1 MEKYPENPYIQ
12 SDLLPVDVVF
22 HPSWWNAHA
31 GIDFDADFFYHP
43 VKRVE
48 AEQKMEQVLYDRFGK
63 FGLGTDRHKELPV
76 VGAVHNA
83 AGFLISEMLG
93 CRVEYSADAAPQ
105 VIPLAMEKLTVEP
118 GIAFESGPF
127 RRFKTLMDSLKR
139 KYGYVTGDVNWGG
152 VLNVALDLAGEQVL
166 TAFFTDPEY
175 TALQLKRIADV
186 IQQFVVGMAAETGSS
201 SISVNR
207 NVRHIQRPVFLH
219 SECSHTMIDN
229 AQYGEFLMPIDLEW
243 SRQFRPFGIHYCGS
257 DPHRYAGEFARI
269 GNLDFLDVGWGG
281 DVKVLRE
288 HLPNTFLNLRL
299 DPVTINNCSDA
310 EMEETVTRLVSDSGN
325 PFLTGVCCINMDDQ
339 VEDSK
344 VEAIFRTV
352 EELRKKA
359 IKELNN

>member
-1 MEKYPENPYIQ
+1 MKKYPENPCIQ
-12 SDLLPVDVVF
+12 SALLPVDVVF
-22 HPSWWNAHA
+22 HPSWWHAHA
-31 GIDFDADFFYHP
+31 GMDFDADFFYHP

-48 AEQKMEQVLYDRFGK
+48 AERKMEQVLYDRFGR
-63 FGLGTDRHKELPV
+63 FGLGADRSRELPV

-105 VIPLAMEKLTVEP
+105 VMPLAMEKLSVEP
-118 GIAFESGPF
+118 ERAFESVPF
-127 RRFKTLMDSLKR
+127 RRFTALMESLKR

-166 TAFFTDPEY
+166 TAFYTDPEH
-175 TALQLKRIADV
+175 TAIQLKRIADV
-186 IQQFVVGMAAETGSS
+186 IQLFVVGMAAETGTS

-207 NVRHIQRPVFLH
+207 NVRHIRQPVFLH

-229 AQYGEFLMPIDLEW
+229 AQYEEFLLPVDMEW
-243 SRQFRPFGIHYCGS
+243 SRLFRPFGIHYCGS

-288 HLPNTFLNLRL
+288 YLPNTFLNIRL
-299 DPVTINNCSDA
+299 DPVTLNNCSDA
-310 EMEETVTRLVSDSGN
+310 DIEETVTRLVSDSGN
-325 PFLTGVCCINMDDQ
+325 PFLTGVCCINMDNQ

-344 VEAIFRTV
+344 VEAIFRAV
-352 EELRKKA
+352 EELRRKA
-359 IKELNN
+359 IKELNI